1 MDAERP
7 VICVPTLSM
16 GTRITRNSKYE
27 IRNPKQIQKEC
38 YGRRAS
44 RDMRSHAEHG
54 NQDQLEVRNPKS

>member
-7 VICVPTLSM
+7 VIWICVPTLSM
-16 GTRITRNSKYE
+16 GTRINSKYE
-27 IRNPKQIQKEC
+27 IRNPKQIQTEC

-54 NQDQLEVRNPKS
+54 NQD